1 MFDFEDQVLDLWPLQ
16 LLKLL
21 ATVLSATELELIA
34 RSQYQPIDGRK
45 ESTPEAI
52 YLFFNRIPALRN
64 IRVKKIEH

>member
-1 MFDFEDQVLDLWPLQ
+1 MFDFEGQVLDLWPPQ

-21 ATVLSATELELIA
+21 ATVLSATALELIA
-34 RSQYQPIDGRK
+34 RSQYQPIDSRK
-45 ESTPEAI
+45 ESTLEAI

>member
-1 MFDFEDQVLDLWPLQ
+1 MFDFEGQVLDLWPPQ

-21 ATVLSATELELIA
+21 ATVLSATALELIA

-45 ESTPEAI
+45 ESTLEAI

>member
-45 ESTPEAI
+45 ESTLEAI